1 MLRRVGDVSPLFVDS
16 VLAIAL
22 ATVTLIELSTF
33 RNCPCVA
40 SSQFA
45 WSAVFMLAQ
54 TLPLAL
60 RRRYPF
66 GVVLAVGVSA
76 IVYDALDI
84 PPDPKTAVFPLLVA
98 LYTAAAYARRD
109 RALAVGV
116 ITAAAL
122 VVLNLPAVAGARDFG
137 DIVQPFVMVG
147 GAWVLGE
154 NTRARLRQREL
165 LRERAERAERER
177 AEQAKIGALEERARI
192 AREIHDVVAHSVSV
206 IGIQAGAARRSIDEH
221 PERAKGSLTA
231 IEEVSREA
239 MAELRRALG
248 VLRTQRDEAELT
260 PQPGLGVLEELVD
273 HFRLS
278 GLDVEVSTVGEP
290 WRLPFGLDLAAYRV
304 VQEALTNT
312 LKHSEAGVAKVR
324 IDYRPDGLEL
334 TIEEEGGSRGS
345 RSVADEGVVN
355 RTHVP
360 RISSGHGLLGMR
372 ERVAMFGGTLDAGHG
387 SEGFIVTA
395 RFPMAS
401 AGEAR

>member
-1 MLRRVGDVSPLFVDS
+1 MLRRFRDLSPLFADS
-16 VLAIAL
+16 ALAVAL
-22 ATVTLIELSTF
+22 ATVTLVELWTF
-33 RNCPCVA
+33 RDCPCVS

-45 WSAVFMLAQ
+45 WSAVFMVTQ

-66 GVVLAVGVSA
+66 GVALAVGVSA
-76 IVYDALDI
+76 VVYDSLDI

-98 LYTAAAYARRD
+98 LYTVAAYARRD
-109 RALAVGV
+109 RALIVGA

-206 IGIQAGAARRSIDEH
+206 IGIQAGAARRLIDER
-221 PERAKGSLTA
+221 PERAKESLTA

-239 MAELRRALG
+239 MGELRRALG
-248 VLRTQRDEAELT
+248 VLRAPKEEAELT

-273 HFRLS
+273 HFRLG
-278 GLDVEVSTVGEP
+278 GLDVEVSTEGEP
-290 WRLPFGLDLAAYRV
+290 WRLPFGLDLAAYRI

-312 LKHSEAGVAKVR
+312 LKHSEAGGANVR

-334 TIEEEGGSRGS
+334 TIEESGRMGGRDPAAG
-345 RSVADEGVVN
+345 REAI
-355 RTHVP
+355 HVSSL
-360 RISSGHGLLGMR
+360 SSGHGLLGMR
-372 ERVAMFGGTLDAGHG
+372 ERVAMFGGTLDAGEG
-387 SEGFIVTA
+387 SDGFVVTA
-395 RFPMAS
+395 RFPVAS
-401 AGEAR
+401 AGESR